1 MLAKMPFRLIRT
13 KNINILR
20 YSTEGTYVK
29 GKWVKGATATVP
41 VQAIVSPVIKQS
53 VLQFLPESLRAKK
66 VFILFS
72 NTKLNCFQDKEEK
85 QQADEFI
92 LNGETFRIVKVGE
105 WESVNNFTGYE
116 AYAIKVDSEVIT
128 VYGG

>member
-20 YSTEGTYVK
+20 YGVGSYVK
-29 GKWVKGATATVP
+29 GKWVKGATTTVP
-41 VQAIVSPVIKQS
+41 IQAIVSPVIKQS
-53 VLQFLPESLRAKK
+53 MLQFLPENLRAKK
-66 VFILFS
+66 VFRLFS
-72 NTKLNCFQDKEEK
+72 NTKLSGFQDKEEK
-85 QQADEFI
+85 QQSDEFV

-105 WESVNNFTGYE
+105 WEDVGTFTGYE
-116 AYAIKVDSEVIT
+116 AYAIKVDSEVLT

>member
-20 YSTEGTYVK
+20 YGVGSYVK
-29 GKWVKGATATVP
+29 GKWVKGTTTTVP
-41 VQAIVSPVIKQS
+41 IQAIVSPVIKQS
-53 VLQFLPESLRAKK
+53 MLQFLPENLRAKK
-66 VFILFS
+66 VFRLFS
-72 NTKLNCFQDKEEK
+72 NTKLNGFQDKEEK
-85 QQADEFI
+85 QQSDEFV

-105 WESVNNFTGYE
+105 WEDVGTFTGYE
-116 AYAIKVDSEVIT
+116 AYAIKVDSEVLT

>member
-20 YSTEGTYVK
+20 YGVGSYVK
-29 GKWVKGATATVP
+29 GKWVKGTTTIVP
-41 VQAIVSPVIKQS
+41 IQAIVSPVIKQS
-53 VLQFLPESLRAKK
+53 MLQFLPENLRAKK
-66 VFILFS
+66 VFRLFS
-72 NTKLNCFQDKEEK
+72 NTKLNGFQDKEEK
-85 QQADEFI
+85 QQDDEFT

-105 WESVNNFTGYE
+105 WEEVGTFTGYE
-116 AYAIKVDSEVIT
+116 AYAIKVDSEVLV

>member
-20 YSTEGTYVK
+20 YGVGSYVK
-29 GKWVKGATATVP
+29 GKWVKGTTTTVP
-41 VQAIVSPVIKQS
+41 IQAIVSPVIKQS
-53 VLQFLPESLRAKK
+53 MLQFLPENLRAKK
-66 VFILFS
+66 VFRLFS
-72 NTKLNCFQDKEEK
+72 NTKLNGFQDKEEK
-85 QQADEFI
+85 QQADEFT

-105 WESVNNFTGYE
+105 WEEVGTFTGYE
-116 AYAIKVDSEVIT
+116 AYAIKVDSEVLV

>member
-20 YSTEGTYVK
+20 YGVGSYVK
-29 GKWVKGATATVP
+29 GKWVKGATTTVP
-41 VQAIVSPVIKQS
+41 IQAIVSPVIKQS
-53 VLQFLPESLRAKK
+53 MLQFLPENLRAKK
-66 VFILFS
+66 VFRLFS
-72 NTKLNCFQDKEEK
+72 NTKLNGFQDKEEK
-85 QQADEFI
+85 QQSDEFV

-105 WESVNNFTGYE
+105 WEDVGTFTGYE
-116 AYAIKVDSEVIT
+116 AYAIKVDSEVLV

>member
-20 YSTEGTYVK
+20 YGVGSYVK
-29 GKWVKGATATVP
+29 GKWVKGSTTTVP
-41 VQAIVSPVIKQS
+41 IQAIVSPVIKQS
-53 VLQFLPESLRAKK
+53 MLQFLPENLRAKK
-66 VFILFS
+66 VFRLFS
-72 NTKLNCFQDKEEK
+72 NTKLNGFQDKEEK
-85 QQADEFI
+85 QQADEFT

-105 WESVNNFTGYE
+105 WEEVGAFTGYE
-116 AYAIKVDSEVIT
+116 AYAIKVDSEVLT

>member
-20 YSTEGTYVK
+20 YGVGSYVK
-29 GKWVKGATATVP
+29 GKWVKGATTTVP
-41 VQAIVSPVIKQS
+41 IQAIVSPVIKQS
-53 VLQFLPESLRAKK
+53 MLQFLPENLRAKK
-66 VFILFS
+66 VFRLFS
-72 NTKLNCFQDKEEK
+72 NTKLNGFQDKEEK
-85 QQADEFI
+85 QQSDEFV

-105 WESVNNFTGYE
+105 WEDVGTFTGYE
-116 AYAIKVDSEVIT
+116 AYAIKVDSEVLT

>member
-20 YSTEGTYVK
+20 YGVGSYVK
-29 GKWVKGATATVP
+29 GKWVKGGTTTVP
-41 VQAIVSPVIKQS
+41 IQAIVSPVIKQS
-53 VLQFLPESLRAKK
+53 MLQFLPENLRAKK
-66 VFILFS
+66 VFRLFS
-72 NTKLNCFQDKEEK
+72 NTKLNGFQDKEEK
-85 QQADEFI
+85 QQADEFT

-105 WESVNNFTGYE
+105 WEEVGTFTGYE
-116 AYAIKVDSEVIT
+116 AYAIKVDSEVLV

>member
-20 YSTEGTYVK
+20 YGVGSYVK
-29 GKWVKGATATVP
+29 GKWVKGSTTTVP
-41 VQAIVSPVIKQS
+41 IQAIVSPVIKQS
-53 VLQFLPESLRAKK
+53 MLQFLPENLRAKK
-66 VFILFS
+66 VFRLFS
-72 NTKLNCFQDKEEK
+72 NTKLNGFQDKEEK
-85 QQADEFI
+85 QQADEFT

-105 WESVNNFTGYE
+105 WEDVGTFTGYE
-116 AYAIKVDSEVIT
+116 AYAIKVDSEVLV

>member
-20 YSTEGTYVK
+20 YGVGTYVK
-29 GKWVKGATATVP
+29 GKWVKGSTTTVP
-41 VQAIVSPVIKQS
+41 IQAVVSPVIKQS
-53 VLQFLPESLRAKK
+53 MLQFLPENLRAKK
-66 VFILFS
+66 VFRLFS
-72 NTKLNCFQDKEEK
+72 NTQLKGFQDKEEK
-85 QQADEFI
+85 QQADEFT

-116 AYAIKVDSEVIT
+116 AYAIKVDSEVLT
-128 VYGG
+128 AYGG

>member
-20 YSTEGTYVK
+20 YGVGSYVK
-29 GKWVKGATATVP
+29 GKWVKGSTTTVP
-41 VQAIVSPVIKQS
+41 IQAIVSPVIKQS
-53 VLQFLPESLRAKK
+53 MLQFLPENLRAKK
-66 VFILFS
+66 VFRLFS
-72 NTKLNCFQDKEEK
+72 NTKLNGFQDKEEK
-85 QQADEFI
+85 QQADEFT

-105 WESVNNFTGYE
+105 WEDVGTFAGYE
-116 AYAIKVDSEVIT
+116 AYAIKVDSEVLV

>member
-20 YSTEGTYVK
+20 YGVGSYVK
-29 GKWVKGATATVP
+29 GKWVKGSTTTVP
-41 VQAIVSPVIKQS
+41 IQAIVSPVIKQS
-53 VLQFLPESLRAKK
+53 MLQFLPENLRAKK
-66 VFILFS
+66 VFRLFS
-72 NTKLNCFQDKEEK
+72 NTKLNGFQDKEEK
-85 QQADEFI
+85 QQADEFT

-105 WESVNNFTGYE
+105 WEDVGTFTGHE
-116 AYAIKVDSEVIT
+116 AYAIKVDSEVLV

>member
-20 YSTEGTYVK
+20 YGVGSYVK
-29 GKWVKGATATVP
+29 GKWVKGSTTTVP
-41 VQAIVSPVIKQS
+41 IQAIVSPVIKQS
-53 VLQFLPESLRAKK
+53 MLQFLPENLRAKK
-66 VFILFS
+66 VFRLFS
-72 NTKLNCFQDKEEK
+72 NTKLNGFQDKEEK
-85 QQADEFI
+85 QQADEFT

-105 WESVNNFTGYE
+105 WEEVGTFTGYE
-116 AYAIKVDSEVIT
+116 AYAIKVDSEVLV